1 MRLSTVNASDSFCHT
16 ACPIFAQT
24 SGRPLRGRKFLMSVI
39 KHLAAAAAL
48 AIVCTL
54 GLVHPA
60 AAQTSSSP
68 GKTQRQLDIAAA
80 RADRKAIVGANMNLT
95 EAQAKAFWPLYDAY
109 EARMDKL
116 DDRHAAEV
124 KAYAEHYQTLTEDD
138 ATSKLD
144 EVIAI
149 KQARLDVQKE
159 FVPKFRAAV
168 SSINTTRFYQIDN
181 KLSAMIQCDIA
192 QIVPLAR
199 PGTKTANE

>member
-1 MRLSTVNASDSFCHT
+1 MSAIKYLRRRRSTRDRLLA
-16 ACPIFAQT
+16 
-24 SGRPLRGRKFLMSVI
+24 RPG
-39 KHLAAAAAL
+39 
-48 AIVCTL
+48 
-54 GLVHPA
+54 
-60 AAQTSSSP
+60 SSSRRRRKP
-68 GKTQRQLDIAAA
+68 ARAPEQSPQRQLDIAAA

-95 EAQAKAFWPLYDAY
+95 EAQAKAFWPLYEAY

-124 KAYAEHYQTLTEDD
+124 KAYAEHYQTLTEAD

-159 FVPKFRAAV
+159 FVPKFREAI

-199 PGTKTANE
+199 PGSKTASE

>member
-1 MRLSTVNASDSFCHT
+1 MSF
-16 ACPIFAQT
+16 IKYFAA
-24 SGRPLRGRKFLMSVI
+24 G
-39 KHLAAAAAL
+39 AAL
-48 AIVCTL
+48 AVLCTL
-54 GLVHPA
+54 GVVRPA
-60 AAQTSSSP
+60 AAQSSS
-68 GKTQRQLDIAAA
+68 GHHTKAQRQLDIAAA

-95 EAQAKAFWPLYDAY
+95 NEQAKAFWPLYDAY
-109 EARMDKL
+109 EAKMDKL

-124 KAYAEHYQTLTEDD
+124 KAYAEHYQTLTDED
-138 ATSKLD
+138 ATNKLD

-159 FVPKFRAAV
+159 FLPKFRAAL

-199 PGTKTANE
+199 PGSKTASQ

>member
-1 MRLSTVNASDSFCHT
+1 MARASDSFSRT
-16 ACPIFAQT
+16 ACADFAKAN
-24 SGRPLRGRKFLMSVI
+24 GGPLRGRTFLMSVT
-39 KHLAAAAAL
+39 KYLAAGAAL
-48 AIVCTL
+48 ALFCTL
-54 GLVHPA
+54 GVVHPA
-60 AAQTSSSP
+60 AAQSSS
-68 GKTQRQLDIAAA
+68 GHSSKTQRQLDIAAA

-109 EARMDKL
+109 EAKMDKL

-124 KAYAEHYQTLTEDD
+124 KAYAEHYQTLTEAD
-138 ATSKLD
+138 AASKLD

-159 FVPKFRAAV
+159 FVPKFRDAIAA
-168 SSINTTRFYQIDN
+168 INTTRFYQIDN

-199 PGTKTANE
+199 PGAKTANE

>member
-1 MRLSTVNASDSFCHT
+1 
-16 ACPIFAQT
+16 
-24 SGRPLRGRKFLMSVI
+24 MSVI
-39 KHLAAAAAL
+39 KHLAAGAAL
-48 AIVCTL
+48 AIVCTV
-54 GLVHPA
+54 GLVYPA

-68 GKTQRQLDIAAA
+68 GRTQRQLDVAAA

>member
-1 MRLSTVNASDSFCHT
+1 MR
-16 ACPIFAQT
+16 
-24 SGRPLRGRKFLMSVI
+24 VI
-39 KHLAAAAAL
+39 KYLAAGAAL
-48 AIVCTL
+48 AIFCTL
-54 GLVHPA
+54 GVVHPA
-60 AAQTSSSP
+60 AAQTSSSS

-109 EARMDKL
+109 EAKMDKL

-124 KAYAEHYQTLTEDD
+124 KTYAEHYQTLTDDD
-138 ATSKLD
+138 ATKKLD

-149 KQARLDVQKE
+149 KQARLNVQRE

-168 SSINTTRFYQIDN
+168 ASINTTRFFQIDN

-199 PGTKTANE
+199 PGAKTANE

>member
-1 MRLSTVNASDSFCHT
+1 MR
-16 ACPIFAQT
+16 
-24 SGRPLRGRKFLMSVI
+24 VI
-39 KHLAAAAAL
+39 KYLAACAAL
-48 AIVCTL
+48 AAFCTL
-54 GLVHPA
+54 GVVRPA
-60 AAQTSSSP
+60 AAQNSSAQG

-109 EARMDKL
+109 EAKMDKL

-124 KAYAEHYQTLTEDD
+124 KEYAAHYQTLTDQD
-138 ATSKLD
+138 ATNKLD

-149 KQARLDVQKE
+149 KQARLNVQKE
-159 FVPKFRAAV
+159 FVPRFRAAI
-168 SSINTTRFYQIDN
+168 SSIDTTRFFQIDN

-199 PGTKTANE
+199 PGSKTASE

>member
-1 MRLSTVNASDSFCHT
+1 MSA
-16 ACPIFAQT
+16 IKYFAA
-24 SGRPLRGRKFLMSVI
+24 G
-39 KHLAAAAAL
+39 AAL
-48 AIVCTL
+48 AVFCSL
-54 GLVHPA
+54 GVVRPA
-60 AAQTSSSP
+60 AAQSNSTASS
-68 GKTQRQLDIAAA
+68 KQRSLDIAAA

-95 EAQAKAFWPLYDAY
+95 AEQAKAFWPLYDAY

-124 KAYAEHYQTLTEDD
+124 KAYAEHYQTLTADD
-138 ATSKLD
+138 ASRKLD

-159 FVPKFRAAV
+159 VVPKFRAAV
-168 SSINTTRFYQIDN
+168 SSINTTRFFQIDN

-199 PGTKTANE
+199 PGSKTANE